1 MVARAEDCRVQIE
14 RDGLVVKTKS
24 EPRDHP
30 ALKHELANRSFV
42 IRALTRLGLDV
53 EPLGRVGR
61 PSSPFGIKGIVDNGE

>member
-1 MVARAEDCRVQIE
+1 VVARAEDCRVQIE

-24 EPRDHP
+24 ERDHP